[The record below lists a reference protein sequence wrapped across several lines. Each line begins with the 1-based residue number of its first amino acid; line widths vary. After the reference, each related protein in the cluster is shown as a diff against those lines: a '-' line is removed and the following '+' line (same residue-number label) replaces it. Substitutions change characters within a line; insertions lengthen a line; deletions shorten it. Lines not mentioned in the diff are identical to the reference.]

1 MMLDFDMGKYA
12 AYVWPAWGISAVVLA
27 ALAARALLAARRWS
41 AQLKRLEND
50 PDRPQAAQG
59 AVGQE
64 GPQGA
69 RRALG
74 QEE

>member
-1 MMLDFDMGKYA
+1 MMLDLDMGEYA

-41 AQLKRLEND
+41 AELKRLETD
-50 PDRPQAAQG
+50 SDRPQAA
-59 AVGQE
+59 
-64 GPQGA
+64 

-74 QEE
+74 PEE